1 MQEYNFNEEEFNR
14 QWAADYSSA
23 PTVKDYLKNICKAIA
38 DIPHPDFEDI
48 VNFSGFAL
56 WTGIWFLLYCIFG
69 GY

>member
-1 MQEYNFNEEEFNR
+1 MFDQEEFEK

-38 DIPHPDFEDI
+38 DFPTPDFEDI